1 MVGRHSRQGWPGPA
15 GRAPEPAEARV
26 SAALPEVG
34 RRHGALGTRARGSW
48 RSTRQCPAAGAAHR
62 AAAGALGGGLVGGQ
76 RVSFGRRL
84 ALRPSIRRNRLC
96 HSLWLTS
103 ASLPRRAAAIGRAA
117 LTSASS
123 AGGFFK
129 GEADRSARREPPPG
143 LAQTALARTP
153 TRNSSEPHSSG
164 LLWKLYLGGAPRD
177 SRAGACAPLR
187 CCAPQRDLVCMHVPA
202 CACVCPR
209 ERGRV
214 CEGAG
219 VCAQMHCVR
228 CASACVRPWV
238 WRSWLWVARAHCH
251 GQPGPAW
258 QGSPAHM
265 RTGISAGSCL

>member
-1 MVGRHSRQGWPGPA
+1 MS
-15 GRAPEPAEARV
+15 
-26 SAALPEVG
+26 L
-34 RRHGALGTRARGSW
+34 
-48 RSTRQCPAAGAAHR
+48 
-62 AAAGALGGGLVGGQ
+62 
-76 RVSFGRRL
+76 GRRL

-129 GEADRSARREPPPG
+129 GEADPSARREPPPG

-265 RTGISAGSCL
+265 RTGISAGSCLSLERPTEGTHPQQVHRAASSGFPTSLLLLSFEGLVAWGKCGEEQSHKDTLFRAILFQ